1 LELKF
6 WFKIRGKKKK
16 KKRKAKVREMG
27 AWRGGKN
34 LN

>member
-6 WFKIRGKKKK
+6 WFKIRGKK